1 MPQFDLYS
9 FSGQNIWVLITFFIL
24 YFFLMYFYIANY
36 AEMFKMRQKLL
47 NTYNAEGKI
56 TDNTAINLYDFFFIK
71 GIKA

>member
-9 FSGQNIWVLITFFIL
+9 FSGQNIWVLVTFFIL

-47 NTYNAEGKI
+47 NTYSSEDKTLANPF
-56 TDNTAINLYDFFFIK
+56 INLYDFFFIK
-71 GIKA
+71 SIKA